1 MCWPC
6 GRRLPVAERRITKI
20 LALTRADL
28 LRQLPAVLAPAAY
41 RVDGDEITASVEGRN
56 LIMELLDLDVSRMGR
71 LALPQ
76 LRLIFTFTDWRQA
89 DIDAFMRRF
98 ERVYRRGGG

>member
-6 GRRLPVAERRITKI
+6 GRRLPVAERRITKT

-56 LIMELLDLDVSRMGR
+56 LIMELLDLDVSRMGM
-71 LALPQ
+71 LVLPQ
-76 LRLIFTFTDWRQA
+76 LRLVFTFTDWPQNE
-89 DIDAFMRRF
+89 IDAFVWRF
-98 ERVYRRGGG
+98 ERVYQRGGG